1 MKLCTPLLAITLLAL
16 AVAPCAHAQT
26 SPAAASEK
34 SADAS
39 ATKTKLKQMEDVW
52 AKALMDKDQ
61 TAVGNMVAEDYAGFS
76 SKGKHQ
82 NKSQLLEDIKNETAT
97 LSSSVNDNMDV
108 HIYAPNLA
116 TVCGTSTEKGKDK
129 EGKEF
134 SRSFAWVDTW
144 MERNG
149 KWECIGE
156 AAMLLPE
163 KK

>member
-1 MKLCTPLLAITLLAL
+1 MKRLLMPFLAITVFAF
-16 AVAPCAHAQT
+16 AVAPCARAEDN
-26 SPAAASEK
+26 SG
-34 SADAS
+34 D
-39 ATKTKLKQMEDVW
+39 ATKTKLKQMEDAW
-52 AKALMDKDQ
+52 AKALLNKDQ
-61 TAVGNMVAEDYAGFS
+61 AAIGSMVADDFAGIT

-82 NKSQLLEDIKNETAT
+82 NKAQLLDEIKTSTDTVSA
-97 LSSSVNDNMDV
+97 SMNDSMDV
-108 HIYAPNLA
+108 HIYASNLA

-129 EGKEF
+129 DGKAYN
-134 SRSFAWVDTW
+134 RSYGWVDTW